1 MITVRSARHL
11 CSRFHVAGISV
22 CIFLG
27 ATTGLQAGTFIYEAI
42 DDFPSIDVGEV
53 PYYRDTGTGLNVLA
67 INAANSTYREKFARA
82 ERVFEGPAGN
92 YNITLLTLG
101 ELDGEG
107 VYRLRVNG
115 ELVDEVTNAAVDI
128 DYTEQQHEF
137 ANVLL
142 PADAV
147 LAVESLANSNDL
159 IPEGDG
165 FAFAR
170 GRWRRL
176 SLQSVGDTG
185 EPTVDLGVSL
195 TLGASAFEQDKNI
208 QITATVQNQSQETVA
223 TSPQLVVTLPAHVSF
238 VEGTECAADLQL
250 VSCALPE
257 LAPGAEVDIALVAH
271 LNEQNEAVIEAAASA
286 DQSDANLADN
296 TAREVFSA
304 QSQSEPDTTTDPT
317 GVPSTEPEAPATN
330 GDTDGE
336 SSSGAFSPGLWLA
349 VFIFLYLRRKP
360 LFGVLHQK

>member
-1 MITVRSARHL
+1 MITEKSALHL
-11 CSRFHVAGISV
+11 CRRLIVAGFSA
-22 CIFLG
+22 CFLLG
-27 ATTGLQAGTFIYEAI
+27 AATGLQAATFTYEAI
-42 DDFPSIDVGEV
+42 DDFPSIDTGEV
-53 PYYRDTGTGLNVLA
+53 PYYRDISTGLNVLA
-67 INAANSTYREKFARA
+67 INAANTAYREKFARA
-82 ERVFEGPAGN
+82 ERLFEGPAGS

-115 ELVDEVTNAAVDI
+115 ELVGEVTNAAVDI

-137 ANVLL
+137 RDVLL

-176 SLQSVGDTG
+176 SLQSAAETV

-195 TLGASAFEQDKNI
+195 TLDAATFDQDKNI
-208 QITATVQNQSQETVA
+208 QIMAMVQNQSLETVA
-223 TSPQLVVTLPAHVSF
+223 TSPQLVIALPDHVSF
-238 VEGTECAADLQL
+238 VESTSCTTDQQL
-250 VSCALPE
+250 VSCALAE
-257 LAPGAEVDIALVAH
+257 LAPGAALEVALIVH
-271 LNEQNEAVIEAAASA
+271 LNEQKEAVIEAVVSA
-286 DQSDANLADN
+286 DQTDANLSDN

-304 QSQSEPDTTTDPT
+304 QSPSEPDITAPT
-317 GVPSTEPEAPATN
+317 ETPTTEPVDEVPAAN
-330 GDTDGE
+330 GDTDDGD
-336 SSSGAFSPGLWLA
+336 SRSGGSGAVAPGLWLP
-349 VFIFLYLRRKP
+349 VFLLMSLRRKARD
-360 LFGVLHQK
+360 